1 MWRRIFVAAGAG
13 VGLFVLFLVF
23 LITAPTIARPV
34 VAPVRAWLVQAAVQS
49 LSKGIN
55 GTLEVGALQGS
66 LLRAPRVADVV
77 IRDQTGAVA
86 VRIDAVR
93 LHYGPLSL
101 LRGRLVIYEIEVIRP
116 HLALTQGRDGT
127 LNLARLAR
135 SASQPAEPRP
145 DPSGSLPLPIGLELR
160 RFRVQDGRGRL
171 ALDFLKGVTAVSD
184 VQVTLAGRSDD
195 TGLHL
200 TIQEFT
206 AQTRPAE
213 VNLAELRG
221 AFHVTGSQLQIEQ
234 LQFRTQNTQADFNAL
249 LSGGS
254 HPVQFTARLCP
265 LDVGEIG
272 RLLAKDTLRGEL
284 QLDLQA
290 RGPLSEIGFQADL
303 RADAGHVGLQGR
315 LDSAENPVRYRG
327 AISVHRLN
335 LAALADQEAL
345 KSDLNMVLDVDGRG
359 LSPQTLEGQLNIAV
373 QSSHVGDITLDAS
386 QLRITAQSGHIHVE
400 ALELVSSLA
409 TVTARGFMD
418 FRGASDL
425 AYEARANLSQLQPLL
440 GVEPLNGSLHLQ
452 GRAEGVWPDLR
463 AAGRLIAAGVQ
474 FDTNRLQRLE
484 LDYQASGLGTA
495 PQTSAQL
502 RLRDLAIG
510 DLPAASAALQAAY
523 EGSRRQVTFAAQLTQ
538 PPQMESNL
546 AGRVTLGDTVRH
558 AVLDTVE
565 LRYEDRTWRAPEPV
579 DVTVEPGAF
588 NIESFRLRHGEESV
602 SLTGGIANQSFRGVR
617 LEASA
622 LDLTYLKSKLGLP
635 DPVAGRVSLVMQAGG
650 AFGEPEL
657 QGSLRITPSAGEEL
671 PFGRLQATVQYQSK
685 KLTGQISARQ
695 DDRDVMQADFQ
706 APLDLALAD
715 IPLRERLLDAPLS
728 LSLRIRQPSP
738 ASLQALA
745 PGAALSGTLQGDV
758 ALLGTYTHLG
768 LTSAIDLR
776 NFGVQGIIEA
786 LDAPLRMTAELETA
800 DSIPA
805 LAEALTSNALAP
817 RLRRLDLHAASVS
830 GRLPATDADQTARP
844 IGIDNVRLTG
854 DATWNAEGLQATIA
868 SFQAETDVFDLPPTA
883 LSASAHL
890 TRSQFD
896 LRHVQVVTPKSR
908 VEAKGQITL
917 ADRRFDLELNV
928 PRLNLAEFVPAL
940 PPSLS
945 RNIKGSVRLGGSL
958 SETAATARLRYG
970 EADAHVQGT
979 VDLQRSAYA
988 ANVALSGLA
997 IDRFLPIGAGTL
1009 DAQLSLEGSG
1019 FVEPERRADLR
1030 LSFNAPD
1037 CNLAPELSG
1046 DVQAALVGSAVSL
1059 DELRIDSMPVQLTA
1073 AGALSQKRE
1082 LQADYQIIFKDL
1094 APFGPQLGAP
1104 TQASG
1109 GLTGSIG
1116 GPLDALRTQGRLHLE
1131 DWAYGDFR
1139 GEAASVTFE
1148 GEDLTTNPRATLTAS
1163 FDGVQGNALPDSSAT
1178 FDGRYRDR
1186 QAQVDFSVTDGP
1198 YRQTRLAGRLAL
1210 QAEQDINLD
1219 TLRLQYRHWR
1229 WENPSPVRIVRQA
1242 DGAIRFDDFHLQY
1255 GEQAIRASGSLHP
1268 SGPLAASLVV
1278 HQVDIEPWLHAFVP
1292 AVAAS
1297 GRLSLD
1303 LAAAGRVERP
1313 EVTGVVQLSDVAW
1326 NELPLGRIRVDSSFA
1341 DDQLENHLQW
1351 HDGSREL
1358 LEMNGTLG
1366 LRDDYPLDLKAA
1378 ASALDLAGLAS
1389 LFDIVKQSSGALDL
1403 QLHVG
1408 GTVKAPDISG
1418 ALAVRDGAVRLAA
1431 TGEPYRDIQARLT
1444 LADGRL
1450 HLDSLSAASS
1460 TGALRADGWL
1470 ETDGLRP
1477 KHLQL
1482 AVEAR
1487 DFTAMSTN
1495 AVQARATG
1503 AVEARGPLDALAIRG
1518 DLTIPR
1524 ARIRVDDFGAGP
1536 VSVSPADLTVSG
1548 VYGGDPEEEAD
1559 AGEVEEAEPESSAL
1573 RVLQTELRV
1582 RLPRNVWL
1590 VGPET
1595 AVEIQGS
1602 LLVDK
1607 KVNEP
1612 FVIGGSAQAV
1622 RGFVTYKGRKFEIE
1636 RGRITFTGADGI
1648 NPLLDVVGR
1657 HDVSDYAITL
1667 HVEGDSRRPQLTF
1680 SSTPDL
1686 PEEDILSLL
1695 AFGKTID
1702 RLSGSEQTALSA
1714 QGAAIAGNILSGIL
1728 EKRVGN
1734 TLGLD
1739 TLEVDVGDELG
1750 TGSVRGGR
1758 YVTQDLFLSYERQ
1771 LGEQSGNTVEVE
1783 YSLGPRVKLKGASD
1797 DRGQSSVDLFW
1808 RIEY

>member
-13 VGLFVLFLVF
+13 VGLVVLFLVL
-23 LITAPTIARPV
+23 LIIAPTFARPA
-34 VAPVRAWLVQAAVQS
+34 VAPVRAWLVQAATQS

-55 GTLEVGALQGS
+55 GTLQVGALRGS

-77 IRDQTGAVA
+77 LRDPTGAVV

-101 LRGRLVIYEIEVIRP
+101 LRGRLVIHEIEVIRP
-116 HLALTQGRDGT
+116 HLTLSQGRDGT

-135 SASQPAEPRP
+135 PASQPADPRP
-145 DPSGSLPLPIGLELR
+145 DPSGSLPLPVGLELR
-160 RFRVQDGRGRL
+160 RFRVQDGRSQL
-171 ALDFLKGVTAVSD
+171 ALDFLKGVTAISD
-184 VQVTLAGRSDD
+184 VQITLAGRADD

-200 TIQEFT
+200 TIQELS
-206 AQTRPAE
+206 AQTRPAQ
-213 VNLAELRG
+213 VNLTELRG
-221 AFHVTGSQLQIEQ
+221 ALHVTGSQLRIEQ

-249 LSGGS
+249 LPGGP
-254 HPVQFTARLCP
+254 HPVQFTARLRP

-272 RLLAKDTLRGEL
+272 RLLAQDTLRGEL

-290 RGPLSEIGFQADL
+290 QGPLSDIGFQADL

-315 LDSAENPVRYRG
+315 LNTAENPARYRG
-327 AISVHRLN
+327 AITVHRLN

-359 LSPQTLEGQLNIAV
+359 LSPQTLEGQLNVAV
-373 QSSHVGDITLDAS
+373 QPSHLGDVTLDAS
-386 QLRITAQSGHIHVE
+386 QIRVVAQSERIHVE
-400 ALELVSSLA
+400 ALNLVSSLA
-409 TVTARGFMD
+409 TVTASGSLD

-425 AYEARANLSQLQPLL
+425 AYEARANLAQLRPLL
-440 GVEPLNGSLHLQ
+440 GVEPLNGSLYLQ
-452 GRAEGVWPDLR
+452 GSAEGVWPDLR

-495 PQTSAQL
+495 PQAAAQL

-523 EGSRRQVTFAAQLTQ
+523 EGSRRQVTFTAQFTQ
-538 PPQMESNL
+538 PPRMESHL
-546 AGRVTLGDTVRH
+546 AGRVTLGDTARR

-565 LRYEDRTWRAPEPV
+565 LRYEDRTWHAPEPV

-588 NIESFRLRHGEESV
+588 TIASFRLRHGEESV
-602 SLTGGIANQSFRGVR
+602 SLTGGIEHRSFRNVR
-617 LEASA
+617 LEASF
-622 LDLTYLKSKLGLP
+622 LDLTYLKTTLGLP
-635 DPVAGRVSLVMQAGG
+635 DPVAGRVSLVMQADG

-657 QGSLRITPSAGEEL
+657 RGSLRITPSTGEEL
-671 PFGRLQATVQYQSK
+671 PFDRLQAAVQYESK
-685 KLTGQISARQ
+685 NLTGQISVRQ

-715 IPLRERLLDAPLS
+715 VPLHERLLDAPLS
-728 LSLRIRQPSP
+728 LSLRIRQPSL
-738 ASLQALA
+738 ASLQTIAPGPALA
-745 PGAALSGTLQGDV
+745 GTLQGDV
-758 ALLGTYTHLG
+758 TLLGTYTHLK
-768 LTSAIDLR
+768 LTSDIDLQ
-776 NFGVQGIIEA
+776 NVGVQGVVEA

-800 DSIPA
+800 DSVPA

-817 RLRRLDLHAASVS
+817 HLRRLDLRVASVS
-830 GRLPATDADQTARP
+830 GRLPATDPDQTARP
-844 IGIDNVRLTG
+844 IGINNVRLAG
-854 DATWNAEGLQATIA
+854 DAAWNAEGLQATIA
-868 SFQAETDVFDLPPTA
+868 SFQAETDAFDLPPTA

-890 TRSQFD
+890 TQSQFD
-896 LRHVQVVTPKSR
+896 LRHVRVVTPKSR
-908 VEAKGQITL
+908 VEAKGQMTL
-917 ADRRFDLELNV
+917 ADRRFDLELDV

-945 RNIKGSVRLGGSL
+945 RDVKGSVRLGGSL
-958 SETAATARLRYG
+958 SEPAVTARLRYG
-970 EADAHVQGT
+970 EMDVHVQGS
-979 VDLQRSAYA
+979 VDLPRSAYS
-988 ANVALSGLA
+988 ANAALSELA

-1009 DAQLSLEGSG
+1009 NAQLSVEGSG
-1019 FVEPERRADLR
+1019 FAEPERRADLR

-1037 CNLAPELSG
+1037 FNLAPALSG
-1046 DVQAALVGSAVSL
+1046 GVQAALTGSAVSL
-1059 DELRIDSMPVQLTA
+1059 DELRIDSVPVQLMA

-1082 LQADYQIIFKDL
+1082 LQADYQVIFKDL
-1094 APFGPQLGAP
+1094 APFGPQLGSP

-1109 GLTGSIG
+1109 GLTGSIS
-1116 GPLDALRTQGRLHLE
+1116 GPLDALRAQGRLHLE

-1139 GEAASVTFE
+1139 GEAASVRFE
-1148 GEDLTTNPRATLTAS
+1148 VEDLTTKPRATLTAS
-1163 FDGVQGNALPDSSAT
+1163 FNGVQGSALPASSAT

-1186 QAQVDFSVTDGP
+1186 QAQVEFSVTGGP
-1198 YRQTRLAGRLAL
+1198 YEQTHLAGRVAL
-1210 QAEQDINLD
+1210 QADQDVNLD

-1229 WENPSPVRIVRQA
+1229 WENPDPVRIVRQA

-1278 HQVDIEPWLHAFVP
+1278 HQVDIEPWLHAFAP

-1303 LAAAGRVERP
+1303 LSAAGRVERP
-1313 EVTGVVQLSDVAW
+1313 EVTGVVQLSDLAW
-1326 NELPLGRIRVDSSFA
+1326 NELPLGRVRVDLGFA
-1341 DDQLENHLQW
+1341 DDRLENHLQW
-1351 HDGSREL
+1351 RDGSREL
-1358 LEMNGTLG
+1358 LEVKGTLG
-1366 LRDDYPLDLKAA
+1366 LRDGYPLDLNATSSSFDLA
-1378 ASALDLAGLAS
+1378 RLAPLFDVVEQCSGSLDLR
-1389 LFDIVKQSSGALDL
+1389 
-1403 QLHVG
+1403 LHVG
-1408 GTVKAPDISG
+1408 GTVKAPDLNG
-1418 ALAVRDGAVRLAA
+1418 GLAVRGGTLRLVPA
-1431 TGEPYRDIQARLT
+1431 GEPYHDVQAQLT
-1444 LADGRL
+1444 LANNRL
-1450 HLDSLSAASS
+1450 DIDRLSAASS
-1460 TGALRADGWL
+1460 TGTLRTSGWL
-1470 ETDGLRP
+1470 ETDGLRL

-1482 AVEAR
+1482 SLQAQE
-1487 DFTAMSTN
+1487 FTAMNTASF
-1495 AVQARATG
+1495 QARFTG
-1503 AVEARGPLDALAIRG
+1503 AVEAQGSLDALALKG
-1518 DLTIPR
+1518 DLSVPR
-1524 ARIRVDDFGAGP
+1524 ARIRLDFFGAGP
-1536 VSVSPADLTVSG
+1536 ASVSPSDLTVSG
-1548 VYGGDPEEEAD
+1548 VYGGDPEEEAG
-1559 AGEVEEAEPESSAL
+1559 AKEEAEPESPVM
-1573 RVLQTELRV
+1573 RMLQTELRL
-1582 RLPRNVWL
+1582 RLPRNVWV

-1595 AVEIQGS
+1595 AVEVQGS

-1607 KVNEP
+1607 NFNKP

-1622 RGFVTYKGRKFEIE
+1622 RGFVTYRGRKFEIE
-1636 RGRITFTGADGI
+1636 RGRITFTGADKI
-1648 NPLLDVVGR
+1648 NPILDVVGR

-1667 HVEGDSRRPQLTF
+1667 HVEGESRRPRLTF

-1686 PEEDILSLL
+1686 PDEDILSLL

-1702 RLSGSEQTALSA
+1702 RLSGSEQSALSA

-1797 DRGQSSVDLFW
+1797 DQGQSSLDLFW

>member
-13 VGLFVLFLVF
+13 VGLFVLFLVL

-34 VAPVRAWLVQAAVQS
+34 VAPVRAWLVHMAAQS
-49 LSKGIN
+49 LSNRIN
-55 GTLEVGALQGS
+55 GTLQIGALQGS

-77 IRDQTGAVA
+77 VRDPTGAVV

-101 LRGRLVIYEIEVIRP
+101 LRGRLVIHEIEVVRP
-116 HLALTQGRDGT
+116 HLTLTQGRDGT
-127 LNLARLAR
+127 LNLARLGR
-135 SASQPAEPRP
+135 SASQPADPRP
-145 DPSGSLPLPIGLELR
+145 DPSGPLLLPIGLELR
-160 RFRVQDGRGRL
+160 RFRVQDGRSQL

-184 VQVTLAGRSDD
+184 VQMTLAGRADD

-200 TIQEFT
+200 TIQELS
-206 AQTRPAE
+206 AQTHPAQ
-213 VNLAELRG
+213 VNLTELRG
-221 AFHVTGSQLQIEQ
+221 ALRMAGSQLRIEQ

-249 LSGGS
+249 LSGGT
-254 HPVQFTARLCP
+254 HPVQFTARLRP

-290 RGPLSEIGFQADL
+290 QGPLSDIGFQAEL
-303 RADAGHVGLQGR
+303 RADAGHMGLQGR
-315 LDSAENPVRYRG
+315 LNTAEHPARYRG
-327 AISVHRLN
+327 AITVHRLN
-335 LAALADQEAL
+335 VAALADQEAL

-359 LSPQTLEGQLNIAV
+359 VSPQTLEAQLNVSI
-373 QSSHVGDITLDAS
+373 QPSHLGDVTLDAS
-386 QLRITAQSGHIHVE
+386 QIRIVAQSERIHVE
-400 ALELVSSLA
+400 ALNLVSSLA
-409 TVTARGFMD
+409 TVTASGSLD

-425 AYEARANLSQLQPLL
+425 AYEARANLAQLQPLL

-452 GRAEGVWPDLR
+452 GSAEGVWPDLR
-463 AAGRLIAAGVQ
+463 AAGRLIAARVQ

-495 PQTSAQL
+495 PQAAAQL
-502 RLRDLAIG
+502 RVRDLAVG

-523 EGSRRQVTFAAQLTQ
+523 EGSRRQVTFTAQLTQ
-538 PPQMESNL
+538 PPRMESHL

-565 LRYEDRTWRAPEPV
+565 LRYEDRTWHAPEPV
-579 DVTVEPGAF
+579 DVTAEPGAF
-588 NIESFRLRHGEESV
+588 NIASFRLRHGEESV
-602 SLTGGIANQSFRGVR
+602 SLTGGIENQSFRGVR
-617 LEASA
+617 LEASS
-622 LDLTYLKSKLGLP
+622 LDLTYLKTTLGLP
-635 DPVAGRVSLVMQAGG
+635 DPVAGRVSLIVQADG

-657 QGSLRITPSAGEEL
+657 HGSLRITSSAGEEL
-671 PFGRLQATVQYQSK
+671 LFDRLLATVQYESK

-715 IPLRERLLDAPLS
+715 VPLHERLLDAPLS
-728 LSLRIRQPSP
+728 LSLRIRQPSL
-738 ASLQALA
+738 ASLRAIGPGPALA
-745 PGAALSGTLQGDV
+745 GTLQGDV
-758 ALLGTYTHLG
+758 TLLGTYTHLR
-768 LTSAIDLR
+768 LTSDIDLQ
-776 NFGVQGIIEA
+776 NFGVQGIVEA

-830 GRLPATDADQTARP
+830 GRLPATGSDQTAQP
-844 IGIDNVRLTG
+844 IEIDNVRLAG
-854 DATWNAEGLQATIA
+854 DAAWNAGGFQATIA
-868 SFQAETDVFDLPPTA
+868 NFQAETDAFNLPPTA

-890 TRSQFD
+890 TESQFD
-896 LRHVQVVTPKSR
+896 LRHVQAITPKSR
-908 VEAKGQITL
+908 VEAKGQMTL
-917 ADRRFDLELNV
+917 ADRRFDLELDV
-928 PRLNLAEFVPAL
+928 PQLNLAEFVPTL

-945 RNIKGSVRLGGSL
+945 RDMKGSVRLGGSL
-958 SETAATARLRYG
+958 SEPAVTARLRYG
-970 EADAHVQGT
+970 EMDVHVQGS
-979 VDLQRSAYA
+979 VDLPRSAYSA
-988 ANVALSGLA
+988 DLALSQLA

-1009 DAQLSLEGSG
+1009 NAQLSLEGSG
-1019 FVEPERRADLR
+1019 FAEPERRADLR

-1037 CNLAPELSG
+1037 FNLAPELSG
-1046 DVQAALVGSAVSL
+1046 DVQAALTGSAVSL
-1059 DELRIDSMPVQLTA
+1059 DELRIDSVPVQLTA
-1073 AGALSQKRE
+1073 AGALSQNRE
-1082 LQADYQIIFKDL
+1082 LQADYQVIFKDL
-1094 APFGPQLGAP
+1094 APFGSQLGAP

-1109 GLTGSIG
+1109 GLTGSIS
-1116 GPLDALRTQGRLHLE
+1116 GPLDALRTQGQLQLE

-1139 GEAASVTFE
+1139 GEEASVTFD
-1148 GEDLTTNPRATLTAS
+1148 GEDLATKPRATLTAS
-1163 FDGVQGNALPDSSAT
+1163 FDGVQGNALPASSAT
-1178 FDGRYRDR
+1178 FDGRYGDR

-1198 YRQTRLAGRLAL
+1198 YEQTRLAGRVAL
-1210 QAEQDINLD
+1210 QEDQDVNLD
-1219 TLRLQYRHWR
+1219 TLRFQYRHWR
-1229 WENPSPVRIVRQA
+1229 WENPDPVRIVRQA

-1303 LAAAGRVERP
+1303 LAAAGRAERP
-1313 EVTGVVQLSDVAW
+1313 EVTGVVQLSDFAW
-1326 NELPLGRIRVDSSFA
+1326 NELPLGRVRVDLGFA
-1341 DDQLENHLQW
+1341 DDKLENHLLWQ
-1351 HDGSREL
+1351 DGSREL
-1358 LEMNGTLG
+1358 LEVKGTLG
-1366 LRDDYPLDLKAA
+1366 LRDDYPLDLKAT
-1378 ASALDLAGLAS
+1378 SSSLDLARLAA
-1389 LFDIVKQSSGALDL
+1389 LFDNVEQSGGSLDL
-1403 QLHVG
+1403 RLHVG
-1408 GTVKAPDISG
+1408 GTVKAPDLNG
-1418 ALAVRDGAVRLAA
+1418 GLAIRGGTLRLVPA
-1431 TGEPYRDIQARLT
+1431 GELYHDVQAQLT
-1444 LADGRL
+1444 LANNRL
-1450 HLDSLSAASS
+1450 DIDRLSAASS
-1460 TGALRADGWL
+1460 TGTLRTSGWL
-1470 ETDGLRP
+1470 ETDGLRL

-1482 AVEAR
+1482 SLQAQE
-1487 DFTAMSTN
+1487 FTAVNTASF
-1495 AVQARATG
+1495 QARFTG
-1503 AVEARGPLDALAIRG
+1503 AVEAQGSLDALALKG
-1518 DLTIPR
+1518 DLTVPR
-1524 ARIRVDDFGAGP
+1524 ARIRVDHFGVGP
-1536 VSVSPADLTVSG
+1536 ASVLPSDLTVSG
-1548 VYGGDPEEEAD
+1548 VYGGAPEEEVGAK
-1559 AGEVEEAEPESSAL
+1559 EEAEPESPVM
-1573 RVLQTELRV
+1573 RMLQTELRL
-1582 RLPRNVWL
+1582 RLPRNVWV

-1595 AVEIQGS
+1595 AVEVQGS

-1607 KVNEP
+1607 NFNEP
-1612 FVIGGSAQAV
+1612 FVIGGNAQAI

-1636 RGRITFTGADGI
+1636 RGRIAFTGADKI
-1648 NPLLDVVGR
+1648 NPILDVVGR

-1667 HVEGDSRRPQLTF
+1667 HVEGESRSPRLTF

-1797 DRGQSSVDLFW
+1797 DQGQSSLDLFW

>member
-1 MWRRIFVAAGAG
+1 MMWRRIFVAAGAG
-13 VGLFVLFLVF
+13 VGLFVLYLVL
-23 LITAPTIARPV
+23 LITAPTFARPV
-34 VAPVRAWLVQAAVQS
+34 VAPVRAWLVQAATQS

-55 GTLEVGALQGS
+55 GTLQVGALQGS
-66 LLRAPRVADVV
+66 LLRAPKVADVV
-77 IRDQTGAVA
+77 VRDQTGAVV

-101 LRGRLVIYEIEVIRP
+101 LRGRLVIHEIEVNRP
-116 HLALTQGRDGT
+116 HLTLTQGRDGM
-127 LNLARLAR
+127 LNLARLVR
-135 SASQPAEPRP
+135 SASQPDDPRP
-145 DPSGSLPLPIGLELR
+145 EPSGSLPLPVGLEIR
-160 RFRVQDGRGRL
+160 RFRVQDGRSQL

-184 VQVTLAGRSDD
+184 VQMTLAGRADD

-200 TIQEFT
+200 AIQELS
-206 AQTRPAE
+206 AQTHPAQ
-213 VNLAELRG
+213 VNLTELRG
-221 AFHVTGSQLQIEQ
+221 ALRMTGSQLRIEQ

-249 LSGGS
+249 LSGGT
-254 HPVQFTARLCP
+254 HPVQFTARLRP
-265 LDVGEIG
+265 LDVAEIG

-290 RGPLSEIGFQADL
+290 QGPLSDIGFQADL

-315 LDSAENPVRYRG
+315 LNTAEHPARYRG
-327 AISVHRLN
+327 AITVHRLN

-345 KSDLNMVLDVDGRG
+345 QSDLNMVLDVDGRG
-359 LSPQTLEGQLNIAV
+359 LSPQTLEGQLNVSI
-373 QSSHVGDITLDAS
+373 QPSHLGDVTLDAS
-386 QLRITAQSGHIHVE
+386 QIRIVAQSERIHVE
-400 ALELVSSLA
+400 ALNLVSSLA
-409 TVTARGFMD
+409 TVTASGSLD
-418 FRGASDL
+418 FQGASDL
-425 AYEARANLSQLQPLL
+425 AYEARAHLAQLQPLL
-440 GVEPLNGSLHLQ
+440 GVEPLNGNLHLQ
-452 GRAEGVWPDLR
+452 GSAEGVWPDLR

-495 PQTSAQL
+495 PQAAAQL

-523 EGSRRQVTFAAQLTQ
+523 EGSRRQVTFTAQLTQ
-538 PPQMESNL
+538 PPRTESHL

-565 LRYEDRTWRAPEPV
+565 LRYEDRTWHAPEPV

-588 NIESFRLRHGEESV
+588 NIASFRLRHGEESV
-602 SLTGGIANQSFRGVR
+602 SLTGGIENQSFRNVR
-617 LEASA
+617 LEASSV
-622 LDLTYLKSKLGLP
+622 DLTHLKTTLGLP
-635 DPVAGRVSLVMQAGG
+635 DPVAGRVSLVVQADGV
-650 AFGEPEL
+650 FGEPEL
-657 QGSLRITPSAGEEL
+657 RGSLRITPSAGEEL
-671 PFGRLQATVQYQSK
+671 PFDRLQATVQYESK
-685 KLTGQISARQ
+685 NLTGQISARQ

-715 IPLRERLLDAPLS
+715 VPLHERLLDAPLS
-728 LSLRIRQPSP
+728 LSLRIRQPSL
-738 ASLQALA
+738 ALLQTIAPGPALA
-745 PGAALSGTLQGDV
+745 GTLQGGV
-758 ALLGTYTHLG
+758 TLLGTYTHLR
-768 LTSAIDLR
+768 LTSDIELQ
-776 NFGVQGIIEA
+776 NVGVQGIIEA
-786 LDAPLRMTAELETA
+786 LDAPLRMTAELQTA

-830 GRLPATDADQTARP
+830 GRLPAAGSDQTAQP

-854 DATWNAEGLQATIA
+854 DAAWNADGFQATIA
-868 SFQAETDVFDLPPTA
+868 NFQAETDAFNLPPTA

-890 TRSQFD
+890 TESQFD
-896 LRHVQVVTPKSR
+896 VRHVRVITPKSR
-908 VEAKGQITL
+908 VEAQGQMTL
-917 ADRRFDLELNV
+917 ADRRFDLELDV
-928 PRLNLAEFVPAL
+928 PQLNLAEFVPAL

-945 RNIKGSVRLGGSL
+945 RDVQGSARLGGSL
-958 SETAATARLRYG
+958 SEPAVTARLRYG
-970 EADAHVQGT
+970 EMDVQVQGF
-979 VDLQRSAYA
+979 VDLPRSAYSA
-988 ANVALSGLA
+988 DLALSQLA

-1009 DAQLSLEGSG
+1009 NAQLSLQGSG
-1019 FVEPERRADLR
+1019 FAEPERRADLR

-1037 CNLAPELSG
+1037 FNLAPELSG
-1046 DVQAALVGSAVSL
+1046 DVQAALTGSAVSL

-1073 AGALSQKRE
+1073 AGALSQNRE
-1082 LQADYQIIFKDL
+1082 LQADYQVIFKDL
-1094 APFGPQLGAP
+1094 APFGPQLGVP

-1109 GLTGSIG
+1109 GLTGSIS
-1116 GPLDALRTQGRLHLE
+1116 GPLDALRTQGRLQLD

-1139 GEAASVTFE
+1139 GEEASVTFE
-1148 GEDLTTNPRATLTAS
+1148 GEDLATKPRAILTAS
-1163 FDGVQGNALPDSSAT
+1163 FDGVQGNALAASSAT
-1178 FDGRYRDR
+1178 FDGRYGDR
-1186 QAQVDFSVTDGP
+1186 QAQVEFSVTDGP
-1198 YRQTRLAGRLAL
+1198 YEQTRLAGRVAL
-1210 QAEQDINLD
+1210 QADQDVNLD
-1219 TLRLQYRHWR
+1219 TLRLQYQHWS
-1229 WENPSPVRIVRQA
+1229 WENPDPVRIVRQA
-1242 DGAIRFDDFHLQY
+1242 DGTVRFDDFHLQY

-1313 EVTGVVQLSDVAW
+1313 EVTGVVQLSDFAW
-1326 NELPLGRIRVDSSFA
+1326 NELPLGRVRVDLGFA
-1341 DDQLENHLQW
+1341 DDRLENHLQW
-1351 HDGSREL
+1351 RDGDREL
-1358 LEMNGTLG
+1358 LEVKGTLG
-1366 LRDDYPLDLKAA
+1366 LRDDYPLDLKATSSSFDLA
-1378 ASALDLAGLAS
+1378 RLAPLFDVVEQSGGSLDLR
-1389 LFDIVKQSSGALDL
+1389 
-1403 QLHVG
+1403 LHVG
-1408 GTVKAPDISG
+1408 GTVKAPDLNG
-1418 ALAVRDGAVRLAA
+1418 GLAVRGGTLRLVPA
-1431 TGEPYRDIQARLT
+1431 GEPYHDVQARLT
-1444 LADGRL
+1444 LANNRL
-1450 HLDSLSAASS
+1450 HVDRLSAASS
-1460 TGALRADGWL
+1460 TGTLRTSGWL
-1470 ETDGLRP
+1470 ETDGLRL

-1482 AVEAR
+1482 SLQAQE
-1487 DFTAMSTN
+1487 FTAMNTASF
-1495 AVQARATG
+1495 QARFTG
-1503 AVEARGPLDALAIRG
+1503 AVEAQGSLDALALKG
-1518 DLTIPR
+1518 DLTVPR
-1524 ARIRVDDFGAGP
+1524 ARIRVDHFGAGP
-1536 VSVSPADLTVSG
+1536 ASVLPSDLTVSG
-1548 VYGGDPEEEAD
+1548 VYGGDSEEEAG
-1559 AGEVEEAEPESSAL
+1559 AKEEAEPQSPVM
-1573 RVLQTELRV
+1573 RMLQTELRL
-1582 RLPRNVWL
+1582 RLPRNVWV

-1595 AVEIQGS
+1595 AVEVQGS

-1607 KVNEP
+1607 NFNEP

-1636 RGRITFTGADGI
+1636 RGRITFTGADRI
-1648 NPLLDVVGR
+1648 NPILDVVGR
-1657 HDVSDYAITL
+1657 HEVSDYAITL
-1667 HVEGDSRRPQLTF
+1667 HVEGESRRPRLTF

-1686 PEEDILSLL
+1686 PDEDILSLL

-1797 DRGQSSVDLFW
+1797 DQGQSSLDLFW

>member
-13 VGLFVLFLVF
+13 VGLVVLFLVL
-23 LITAPTIARPV
+23 LIIAPTFARPA
-34 VAPVRAWLVQAAVQS
+34 VAPVRAWLVQAATQS

-55 GTLEVGALQGS
+55 GTLQVGALRGS
-66 LLRAPRVADVV
+66 LLRAPKVADVV
-77 IRDQTGAVA
+77 LRDPTGAVV

-101 LRGRLVIYEIEVIRP
+101 LRGRLVIHEIEIIRP
-116 HLALTQGRDGT
+116 HLTLSQGRDGT

-135 SASQPAEPRP
+135 PASQPADPRP
-145 DPSGSLPLPIGLELR
+145 DPSGFLPLPVGLELR
-160 RFRVQDGRGRL
+160 RFRVQDGRSRL
-171 ALDFLKGVTAVSD
+171 ALDFLKGVTAISD
-184 VQVTLAGRSDD
+184 VQITLAGRADD

-206 AQTRPAE
+206 AQTRPAQ
-213 VNLAELRG
+213 VNLTELRG
-221 AFHVTGSQLQIEQ
+221 ALHVTGSQLRIEQ

-249 LSGGS
+249 LPGGTN
-254 HPVQFTARLCP
+254 PVQFTARLRP

-272 RLLAKDTLRGEL
+272 RLLAQDTLRGEL

-290 RGPLSEIGFQADL
+290 QGPLSDIGFQADL

-315 LDSAENPVRYRG
+315 LNTAENPARYRG
-327 AISVHRLN
+327 AITVHRLN

-345 KSDLNMVLDVDGRG
+345 KSDLNMVLDVNGRG
-359 LSPQTLEGQLNIAV
+359 LSPQTLEGQLNVAV
-373 QSSHVGDITLDAS
+373 QPSRLGDVTLDAS
-386 QLRITAQSGHIHVE
+386 QIRVVAQSERIHVE
-400 ALELVSSLA
+400 ALNLVSSLA
-409 TVTARGFMD
+409 TVTASGSLD

-425 AYEARANLSQLQPLL
+425 AYEARANLAQLRPLL

-452 GRAEGVWPDLR
+452 GSAEGVWPDLR

-495 PQTSAQL
+495 PQAAAQL
-502 RLRDLAIG
+502 RVRDLAIG

-523 EGSRRQVTFAAQLTQ
+523 EGSRRQVTFTAQFTQ
-538 PPQMESNL
+538 PPRMESHL
-546 AGRVTLGDTVRH
+546 AGRITLGDTARR

-565 LRYEDRTWRAPEPV
+565 LRYEDRTWYAPEPV

-588 NIESFRLRHGEESV
+588 TIASFRLRHGEESV
-602 SLTGGIANQSFRGVR
+602 SLTGGIENQSFRNVR
-617 LEASA
+617 LEASF
-622 LDLTYLKSKLGLP
+622 LDLAYLKSSLGLP
-635 DPVAGRVSLVMQAGG
+635 DPVAGRVSLVMQADG

-657 QGSLRITPSAGEEL
+657 RGSLRITPSTGEEL
-671 PFGRLQATVQYQSK
+671 PFGRLQATVQYESK
-685 KLTGQISARQ
+685 NLTGQISARQ
-695 DDRDVMQADFQ
+695 DGRDVMQADFQ
-706 APLDLALAD
+706 VPLDLALAD
-715 IPLRERLLDAPLS
+715 VPLHERLLDAPLS
-728 LSLRIRQPSP
+728 LSLQIRQPSL
-738 ASLQALA
+738 ASLQTIA
-745 PGAALSGTLQGDV
+745 PGPALTGTLQGDV
-758 ALLGTYTHLG
+758 TLLGTYTHLK
-768 LTSAIDLR
+768 LTSDIDLQ
-776 NFGVQGIIEA
+776 NVGVQGIVEA
-786 LDAPLRMTAELETA
+786 LDAPLRMTADLETA

-805 LAEALTSNALAP
+805 LAEALISNALAP
-817 RLRRLDLHAASVS
+817 HLRRLDLRVASVS
-830 GRLPATDADQTARP
+830 GRLPATGPGQTARP
-844 IGIDNVRLTG
+844 IAIDNVRLAG

-868 SFQAETDVFDLPPTA
+868 SFQAETDAFDLPPTA

-890 TRSQFD
+890 TQSQFD
-896 LRHVQVVTPKSR
+896 LRHVRVVTPKSR
-908 VEAKGQITL
+908 VEAKGQMTL
-917 ADRRFDLELNV
+917 ADRRFDLELDV

-945 RNIKGSVRLGGSL
+945 RDVKGSVRLGGSL
-958 SETAATARLRYG
+958 SEPAVTARLCYG
-970 EADAHVQGT
+970 EMDVHVQGS
-979 VDLQRSAYA
+979 VDLPRSAYS
-988 ANVALSGLA
+988 ANAALSELA
-997 IDRFLPIGAGTL
+997 IDRFLPIGVGTL
-1009 DAQLSLEGSG
+1009 NAQLSVEGSG
-1019 FVEPERRADLR
+1019 FAEPERRADLR

-1037 CNLAPELSG
+1037 FNLAPALSG
-1046 DVQAALVGSAVSL
+1046 GVQAALTGSAVSL
-1059 DELRIDSMPVQLTA
+1059 DELRIDSVPVQLTA

-1082 LQADYQIIFKDL
+1082 LQADYQVIFKDL

-1109 GLTGSIG
+1109 GLTGSIS
-1116 GPLDALRTQGRLHLE
+1116 GPLDALRAQGRLHLE

-1148 GEDLTTNPRATLTAS
+1148 GEDLTTKPRATLTAS
-1163 FDGVQGNALPDSSAT
+1163 FNGVQGSALPASSAT
-1178 FDGRYRDR
+1178 FDGRYGDR
-1186 QAQVDFSVTDGP
+1186 QAQVEFSVTGGP
-1198 YRQTRLAGRLAL
+1198 YEQTHLAGRVAL
-1210 QAEQDINLD
+1210 QADQDVNLD

-1229 WENPSPVRIVRQA
+1229 WENPDPVRIVRQA

-1278 HQVDIEPWLHAFVP
+1278 HQVDIEPWLHAFAP

-1313 EVTGVVQLSDVAW
+1313 EVTGVVQLSDLAW
-1326 NELPLGRIRVDSSFA
+1326 NELPLGRVRVDLGFA
-1341 DDQLENHLQW
+1341 DDRLENHLQW
-1351 HDGSREL
+1351 RDGSREL
-1358 LEMNGTLG
+1358 LEVKGTLG
-1366 LRDDYPLDLKAA
+1366 LRDDYPLDLNAT
-1378 ASALDLAGLAS
+1378 SSSFDLARLAP
-1389 LFDIVKQSSGALDL
+1389 LFDVVEQSSGSLDL
-1403 QLHVG
+1403 RLHVG
-1408 GTVKAPDISG
+1408 GTVKAPDLNG
-1418 ALAVRDGAVRLAA
+1418 GLAVRGGTLRLVPA
-1431 TGEPYRDIQARLT
+1431 GEPYHDVQAQLT
-1444 LADGRL
+1444 LANNRL
-1450 HLDSLSAASS
+1450 HVDRLSAASS
-1460 TGALRADGWL
+1460 TGTLRTSGWL
-1470 ETDGLRP
+1470 ETDGLRL

-1482 AVEAR
+1482 SLQAQE
-1487 DFTAMSTN
+1487 FTAMNTASF
-1495 AVQARATG
+1495 QARFTG
-1503 AVEARGPLDALAIRG
+1503 AVEAQGSLDALALKG
-1518 DLTIPR
+1518 DLSVPR
-1524 ARIRVDDFGAGP
+1524 ARIRLDFFGAGP
-1536 VSVSPADLTVSG
+1536 ASVSPSDLTVSG
-1548 VYGGDPEEEAD
+1548 VYGGDPEEEAG
-1559 AGEVEEAEPESSAL
+1559 AEEEAEPESPVM
-1573 RVLQTELRV
+1573 RMLQTELRL
-1582 RLPRNVWL
+1582 RLPRNVWV

-1595 AVEIQGS
+1595 AVEVQGS

-1607 KVNEP
+1607 NFNEP

-1622 RGFVTYKGRKFEIE
+1622 RGFVTYRGRKFEIE
-1636 RGRITFTGADGI
+1636 RGRITFTGADKI
-1648 NPLLDVVGR
+1648 NPILDVVGR

-1667 HVEGDSRRPQLTF
+1667 HVEGESRRPRLTF

-1686 PEEDILSLL
+1686 PDEDILSLL

-1702 RLSGSEQTALSA
+1702 RLSGSEQSALSA

-1797 DRGQSSVDLFW
+1797 DQGQSSLDLFW